1 MCLSMSKPAHIKMIS
16 IFCTKTNQ
24 TKTPQKGRHW
34 GIFNKKVAFRGGMK
48 FCIIKATLSCTRILL
63 SYCYFF
69 FPLFWRKKIIP
80 RNVYDWQLF
89 ETKKIPQNI
98 FGRQRAVWC
107 FFFEG
112 EQGALCEVVILR
124 QGIFQFEGGALW
136 CQKISKKRLI
146 FKTNFLNPLT
156 LKLPDFKIKTRN
168 EILSFFYFL
177 FCLQNSKL
185 FFWYHHINYKCF
197 GAH

>member
-1 MCLSMSKPAHIKMIS
+1 MCMIDS
-16 IFCTKTNQ
+16 FLKQNKYPKIFLAGSGQ
-24 TKTPQKGRHW
+24 YG
-34 GIFNKKVAFRGGMK
+34 V
-48 FCIIKATLSCTRILL
+48 
-63 SYCYFF
+63 FF
-69 FPLFWRKKIIP
+69 LRES
-80 RNVYDWQLF
+80 R
-89 ETKKIPQNI
+89 
-98 FGRQRAVWC
+98 
-107 FFFEG
+107 
-112 EQGALCEVVILR
+112 GALCEVVILR

-185 FFWYHHINYKCF
+185 FFLISSYC
-197 GAH
+197 